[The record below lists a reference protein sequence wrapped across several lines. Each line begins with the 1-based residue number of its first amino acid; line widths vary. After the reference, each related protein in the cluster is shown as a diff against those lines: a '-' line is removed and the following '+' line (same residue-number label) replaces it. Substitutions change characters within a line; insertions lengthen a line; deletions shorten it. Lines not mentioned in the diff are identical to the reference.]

1 MEGFKSE
8 SDIVRSIFG
17 EVSPES
23 KAEEGPKGGRLSA
36 WEIRRHPS
44 VQNSWYSSFRCTV
57 KSVVSNM

>member
-17 EVSPES
+17 EVSLES
-23 KAEEGPKGGRLSA
+23 KAEEGLKGGRLSA

>member
-17 EVSPES
+17 EISLAS
-23 KAEEGPKGGRLSA
+23 KTEEGPKGGKLNA

-44 VQNSWYSSFRCTV
+44 VQNSWYTSFRCIV
-57 KSVVSNM
+57 KSVVNNM